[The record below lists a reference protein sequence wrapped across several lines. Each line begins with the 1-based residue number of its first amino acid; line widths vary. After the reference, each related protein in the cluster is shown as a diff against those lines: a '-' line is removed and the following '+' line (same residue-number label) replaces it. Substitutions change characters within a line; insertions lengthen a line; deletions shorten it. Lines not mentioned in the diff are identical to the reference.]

1 MVEHCAVADPVAG
14 CDVISGAGGPTV
26 GAVEIQHDPDP
37 VQMQWSEDPVRQL
50 GDHHGGGHPGQRDTI
65 AHQRTVPRVAARTR
79 LPAPGAGA
87 GEDTSHSGS
96 LNRRRRQLTR
106 QPLLGGR
113 SGGRRRSCL
122 IQPVGGVAQA
132 RQDVVKDKLRVVG
145 DDLGRQLA
153 FGQESEDGD
162 DRV

>member
-1 MVEHCAVADPVAG
+1 M
-14 CDVISGAGGPTV
+14 
-26 GAVEIQHDPDP
+26 
-37 VQMQWSEDPVRQL
+37 
-50 GDHHGGGHPGQRDTI
+50 
-65 AHQRTVPRVAARTR
+65 
-79 LPAPGAGA
+79 
-87 GEDTSHSGS
+87 
-96 LNRRRRQLTR
+96 
-106 QPLLGGR
+106 
-113 SGGRRRSCL
+113 